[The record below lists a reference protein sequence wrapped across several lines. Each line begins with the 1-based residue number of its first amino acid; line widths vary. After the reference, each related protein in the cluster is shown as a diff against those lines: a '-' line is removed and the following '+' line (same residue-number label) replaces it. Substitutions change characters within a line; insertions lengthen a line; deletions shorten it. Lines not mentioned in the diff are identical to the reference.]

1 MNRRRQRSIVWL
13 LMPSLLVTL
22 ALPAARAQAPP
33 PPPPPPAGQPPTPS
47 RSPSPPPPAAPR
59 PPAPPAPAQGDR
71 AWPRQFAGDGHVV
84 TVYQPQIEK
93 WEGNTIEARAAV
105 SVETVASPQ
114 QHFGVVWFAAQT
126 QVDRENRLVALDQV
140 KVARVNFPNAPEKAS
155 EYTATMIRNLP
166 RAVVTVSLDRL
177 QASLAIAQAET
188 KGPAAQ
194 ALKNDPP
201 RIFYSQTPALLIL
214 IDGQPV
220 FRPVEGTKL
229 RRAINT
235 RALIVLDETTGK
247 HYLRV
252 LSRWAEARALEG
264 PWVIATKPPASLETA
279 RQVAAKTGQV
289 DQLDNPGPGVKE
301 AAAQGAYPV
310 IYVSTTPAELLQTEG
325 RPEYEPVGDLQLL
338 HVKNSRSSILL
349 DPATNE
355 HYVLISGRW
364 FRSKSPA
371 KGPWE
376 YVPHDRL
383 PPDFAKIPETH
394 PRGTVLASVPGTPQA
409 QEAVIDNSIPQTATV
424 DRANTKLSVTYDGSP
439 QLKPIEGTT
448 LQYVVNA
455 PHPVILVDAA
465 NVYAVKDAVWFV
477 APSLNG
483 PWAVATSVPAVI
495 YTIPASSPM
504 HYVTYVRVYGST
516 PQVVY
521 VGYTPGYYGTV
532 IAPTTVVVYGTGYY
546 YPPYVGAYYYPYPP
560 TYGYGAGFAW
570 GAFTGFTFGL
580 VVGGVWGGAH
590 VSHHDVDIDVDRN
603 VNINRDNV
611 YDRWGDKQVKSKVQ
625 DRVGNLSPEQRQK
638 LQQDMKARNAG
649 RPSQNDVIAGRDGNT
664 YRRGQEGWEQRGDK
678 DWDRANLDRDAQQGL
693 DREQR
698 ARSAGEARDRGVAQ
712 NRASQAS
719 RPAGGV
725 SRPAGGVSRGGGGG
739 RGRR

>member
-1 MNRRRQRSIVWL
+1 
-13 LMPSLLVTL
+13 
-22 ALPAARAQAPP
+22 
-33 PPPPPPAGQPPTPS
+33 
-47 RSPSPPPPAAPR
+47 
-59 PPAPPAPAQGDR
+59 
-71 AWPRQFAGDGHVV
+71 
-84 TVYQPQIEK
+84 VYQPQIEK
-93 WEGNTIEARAAV
+93 WEGNAIEARAAV
-105 SVETVASPQ
+105 SVETAASPQ
-114 QHFGVVWFAAQT
+114 QHFGVVWFSAQT

-140 KVARVNFPNAPEKAS
+140 KIARVNFPSAPEKAG
-155 EYTATMIRNLP
+155 EYAATMSRNLP
-166 RAVVTVSLDRL
+166 RAVVTISLDRL
-177 QASLAIAQAET
+177 QANLAITQAEA

-194 ALKNDPP
+194 PLKNEPP

-235 RALIVLDETTGK
+235 RALILLDETTGK

-252 LSRWAEARALEG
+252 LGRWEEASAVEG
-264 PWVIATKPPASLETA
+264 PWAVATKPPAALETA
-279 RQVAAKTGQV
+279 RQAAAKTGQV
-289 DQLDNPGPGVKE
+289 DQLDDPGPGMKE
-301 AAAQGAYPV
+301 AAAKGHYPTV
-310 IYVSTTPAELLQTEG
+310 YVSTTPAELLQTEG
-325 RPEYEPVGDLQLL
+325 RPEYEPIGGTQLL
-338 HVKNSRSSILL
+338 HVKNTRASAIL
-349 DPATNE
+349 DPATNDV
-355 HYVLISGRW
+355 YVLISGRW

-376 YVPHDRL
+376 YVPHDKL
-383 PPDFAKIPETH
+383 PADFAKIPETH

-424 DRANTKLSVTYDGSP
+424 DRAQTKLSVTYDGAP
-439 QLKPIEGTT
+439 QLKPIEGTP

-455 PHPVILVDAA
+455 PFPVIQVDPAS
-465 NVYAVKDAVWFV
+465 VYAVKDAVWFV

-504 HYVTYVRVYGST
+504 HYVTYVRVYSST

-532 IAPTTVVVYGTGYY
+532 VAPTTVVVYGTGYY

-570 GAFTGFTFGL
+570 GAFTGFSFGF
-580 VVGGVWGGAH
+580 VAGAVIGGGGWGY
-590 VSHHDVDIDVDRN
+590 HHGEVDIDIDRN
-603 VNINRDNV
+603 SNININRDNA
-611 YDRWGDKQVKSKVQ
+611 YNKWGDKQVKSKVQ
-625 DRVGNLSPEQRQK
+625 DRAANLSPEQRQK
-638 LQQDMKARNAG
+638 LQQDMKSRDAAR
-649 RPSQNDVIAGRDGNT
+649 PKQNDVIAGRDGNA
-664 YRRGQEGWEQRGDK
+664 YRRGQEGWEQHGGK
-678 DWDRANLDRDAQQGL
+678 DWDRASVDRDAQQGL

-712 NRASQAS
+712 NRASSQVGRGGAGGAS
-719 RPAGGV
+719 RPAGGF
-725 SRPAGGVSRGGGGG
+725 GGGGGG
-739 RGRR
+739 RGGGRGRR